1 MKVNQSLFQQKWQV
15 SFIMIMIIIS
25 IIIIINSAPYIYIV
39 KEGGYY
45 TVAQDINFIFDWQ
58 NNNYYIVFGMME
70 NGR

>member
-25 IIIIINSAPYIYIV
+25 IIIIINSTPYIYIV

-58 NNNYYIVFGMME
+58 NNNYIVFGMME

>member
-1 MKVNQSLFQQKWQV
+1 
-15 SFIMIMIIIS
+15 MIMIIIS